1 MKNVI
6 WNSVS
11 DEAKDLVSKLLKR
24 SADERLTA
32 SEAMEHVWISK

>member
-1 MKNVI
+1 MKSSI

-11 DEAKDLVSKLLKR
+11 DEAKDLIGKLLSR